1 MNYSQKY
8 FVIMGIIFLFMS
20 GFMILTG
27 IMTHSAPPAITYPL
41 LGMMIMSFC
50 LSYLHPQFK
59 EKDERM
65 KLIRYKGMFVT
76 FFCINSILSS
86 FLYRLKLKNT
96 YTICY

>member
-50 LSYLHPQFK
+50 LSYLHP
-59 EKDERM
+59 M
-65 KLIRYKGMFVT
+65 P
-76 FFCINSILSS
+76 INLSPQVSKNVILSKKLARKDDIFYES
-86 FLYRLKLKNT
+86 FNS
-96 YTICY
+96 